1 MTALNCRSFMSHLDL
16 PDIGA
21 VGERRRPD
29 SECFGTMGD
38 VPRPRGILKKGR
50 FSQDGPAVG
59 SEGGGDDS
67 TDTGNGRDSLS
78 PPSSGAVEQRPA
90 GVHGALL
97 ERNLAGA
104 DVSKGGSDDGASC
117 PRYFGSQA
125 VRESI
130 AGHVG
135 SVSKTSQEVLELR
148 RQFTGLAA
156 AYDDDTGS
164 DSGSDAA
171 KESLEEG
178 RVHRGEQGALAML
191 SPVHPK
197 MQDALGEKKTLRSF
211 FSVRAAYWPGRLS
224 RPYASR
230 ISACL
235 SLRKARGG
243 LFLPKPGPPPGS
255 REATAFSVWRTRLV
269 DALASPAVVDMTSA
283 RKPAAAARRERPL
296 RR

>member
-1 MTALNCRSFMSHLDL
+1 MPVALKRAINSSEPSAYERFHCIFQAAVTQELEVLVGDMRSAAAHIADKPFNL
-16 PDIGA
+16 
-21 VGERRRPD
+21 
-29 SECFGTMGD
+29 SE
-38 VPRPRGILKKGR
+38 L
-50 FSQDGPAVG
+50 
-59 SEGGGDDS
+59 
-67 TDTGNGRDSLS
+67 
-78 PPSSGAVEQRPA
+78 
-90 GVHGALL
+90 
-97 ERNLAGA
+97 
-104 DVSKGGSDDGASC
+104 SKGD
-117 PRYFGSQA
+117 
-125 VRESI
+125 
-130 AGHVG
+130 
-135 SVSKTSQEVLELR
+135 
-148 RQFTGLAA
+148 
-156 AYDDDTGS
+156 
-164 DSGSDAA
+164 
-171 KESLEEG
+171 
-178 RVHRGEQGALAML
+178 
-191 SPVHPK
+191 VHPK

>member
-1 MTALNCRSFMSHLDL
+1 M
-16 PDIGA
+16 
-21 VGERRRPD
+21 
-29 SECFGTMGD
+29 
-38 VPRPRGILKKGR
+38 
-50 FSQDGPAVG
+50 
-59 SEGGGDDS
+59 
-67 TDTGNGRDSLS
+67 
-78 PPSSGAVEQRPA
+78 
-90 GVHGALL
+90 HGALL
-97 ERNLAGA
+97 ERNLAAA
-104 DVSKGGSDDGASC
+104 DISGGLDDAASC

-156 AYDDDTGS
+156 AYDNDTGS

-211 FSVRAAYWPGRLS
+211 LCSSRLLAGEALEAVRLEDLRLLDLEEG
-224 RPYASR
+224 A
-230 ISACL
+230 
-235 SLRKARGG
+235 GG
-243 LFLPKPGPPPGS
+243 LVLAKAGASAGKPGSHGLLGLANALGGRIGLAGGGGHDE
-255 REATAFSVWRTRLV
+255 REEAGGGG
-269 DALASPAVVDMTSA
+269 
-283 RKPAAAARRERPL
+283 AARETPAKMKRWS

>member
-1 MTALNCRSFMSHLDL
+1 MM
-16 PDIGA
+16 
-21 VGERRRPD
+21 
-29 SECFGTMGD
+29 
-38 VPRPRGILKKGR
+38 
-50 FSQDGPAVG
+50 
-59 SEGGGDDS
+59 
-67 TDTGNGRDSLS
+67 
-78 PPSSGAVEQRPA
+78 
-90 GVHGALL
+90 
-97 ERNLAGA
+97 
-104 DVSKGGSDDGASC
+104 DDGVSC
-117 PRYFGSQA
+117 PPRYFGSQA

-235 SLRKARGG
+235 SLRKARGACSCQSRG
-243 LFLPKPGPPPGS
+243 LR
-255 REATAFSVWRTRLV
+255 REAG
-269 DALASPAVVDMTSA
+269 
-283 RKPAAAARRERPL
+283 KPRPSRFGERAWWTHWPRRRWWT
-296 RR
+296 

>member
-1 MTALNCRSFMSHLDL
+1 M
-16 PDIGA
+16 
-21 VGERRRPD
+21 
-29 SECFGTMGD
+29 
-38 VPRPRGILKKGR
+38 
-50 FSQDGPAVG
+50 
-59 SEGGGDDS
+59 
-67 TDTGNGRDSLS
+67 
-78 PPSSGAVEQRPA
+78 
-90 GVHGALL
+90 HGALL
-97 ERNLAGA
+97 ERNLAAA
-104 DVSKGGSDDGASC
+104 DISGGSDDAASC

-235 SLRKARGG
+235 SLRKARGA

-255 REATAFSVWRTRLV
+255 RPPDLEVLAFTPMSATTAFSVVRTRLV
-269 DALASPAVVDMTSA
+269 SPRGGGGGVEGNANSIALASPAVVDMTSA